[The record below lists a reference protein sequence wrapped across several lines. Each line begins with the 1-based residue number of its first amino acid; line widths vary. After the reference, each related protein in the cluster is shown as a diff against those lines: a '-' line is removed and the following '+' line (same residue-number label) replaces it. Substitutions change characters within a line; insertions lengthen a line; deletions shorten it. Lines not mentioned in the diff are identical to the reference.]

1 MRENT
6 CDGIVACAW
15 LGERWATRA
24 ARIEIADR
32 DRGWRYDI
40 QRVGSDRERVV
51 RGGYDVRPRVRGCVI
66 GEMHARWDF

>member
-40 QRVGSDRERVV
+40 QRAWGRIANGRFVVGTT
-51 RGGYDVRPRVRGCVI
+51 
-66 GEMHARWDF
+66 HARACVDV